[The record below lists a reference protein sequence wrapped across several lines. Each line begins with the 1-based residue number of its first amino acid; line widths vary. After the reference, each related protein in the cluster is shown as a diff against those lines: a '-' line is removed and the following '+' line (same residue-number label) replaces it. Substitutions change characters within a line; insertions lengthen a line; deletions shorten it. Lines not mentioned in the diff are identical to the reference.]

1 MSDQTTSEQ
10 TDQVQTNSGR
20 QCSGCHRRGATLSLF
35 ENGKL
40 YCSNCAGNVK
50 RLGIVPVLLDD
61 EPATA
66 TEPRKLTNKID
77 SLDQSDDEIE
87 YDESAD
93 EDEPADEEER
103 VMVNESVE
111 PEEIAVMPSLA
122 TPDLE
127 IGMPLTPPST
137 ATSEVSLHGV
147 LEAERARLLEQ
158 RNNLER
164 RFRTDVESIDDR
176 LAHVESLLSDG
187 PVSQAS

>member
-1 MSDQTTSEQ
+1 
-10 TDQVQTNSGR
+10 
-20 QCSGCHRRGATLSLF
+20 
-35 ENGKL
+35 
-40 YCSNCAGNVK
+40 
-50 RLGIVPVLLDD
+50 
-61 EPATA
+61 
-66 TEPRKLTNKID
+66 
-77 SLDQSDDEIE
+77 
-87 YDESAD
+87 
-93 EDEPADEEER
+93 
-103 VMVNESVE
+103 MVNESVE